1 MATVGEAG
9 MAILTQFL
17 FRLAFGMALAMGITS
32 PRLVTSGYFR
42 VHLYVILG
50 LGVLGSAV
58 AWSQP
63 ERFALW
69 PALTMAV
76 LSYVGSVVWLYEKPA
91 AGRVLLFLVAG
102 MALVGSWIATDIP
115 AGAAPLIV
123 ALSYLDPASGGLVL
137 GGTMAAMLLGH
148 WYLNTPTMQLEPLK
162 RLILLMAVAI
172 ALRAVISG
180 TGAVVLVNELGWP
193 SAGRMAFLSLR
204 WLSGIVGAMATAIMA
219 WETLKVPNTQSATG
233 ILYVGVITTFLGE
246 LTSQLLT
253 VELGIPL

>member
-1 MATVGEAG
+1 

-17 FRLAFGMALAMGITS
+17 LRLSFGLALAMAATS

-50 LGVLGSAV
+50 LGVLASAV

-63 ERFALW
+63 ERFELW
-69 PALTMAV
+69 PPLTMAV
-76 LSYVGSVVWLYEKPA
+76 LSYVGSVIWLYEKA
-91 AGRVLLFLVAG
+91 SAGRIVLGLVAAA
-102 MALVGSWIATDIP
+102 ALLGSWVATTIP
-115 AGAAPLIV
+115 ANATSLEQFLAY
-123 ALSYLDPASGGLVL
+123 ADPVTGGLVL

-148 WYLNTPTMQLEPLK
+148 WYLNTPTMQLAPLK
-162 RLILLMAVAI
+162 RLIVLMVIAILLRSLV
-172 ALRAVISG
+172 SG
-180 TGAVVLVNELGWP
+180 TGVALLVSEQGWP
-193 SAGRMAFLSLR
+193 STARLAFLSLR

-219 WETLKVPNTQSATG
+219 WETLKIPNTQSATG

-246 LTSQLLT
+246 LTAQLLT